1 MAANHHVLPDFSDDL
16 HHSAYHVRQQSLN
29 SRNIETTHGV
39 LHLGVRASEDA
50 VDDSIAFVP
59 DDALHLLVHLPLL
72 HSELALGVSRFLLLT
87 TSGLSESSS

>member
-1 MAANHHVLPDFSDDL
+1 MAANHHVFPDFTDDL

-39 LHLGVRASEDA
+39 LYLGVWASEDA

-59 DDALHLLVHLPLL
+59 DDALHLLVHPPLL
-72 HSELALGVSRFLLLT
+72 HSELAFGVSRFVLLT
-87 TSGLSESSS
+87 SALSESSS